1 MAAGKTIVSTTTPSD
16 NVIDPVRLHV
26 ESHGQAGPVMA
37 LACRTFDR
45 ARWLQ
50 KWRQAEQE
58 KDYHAMDRL
67 DREYEMIGLP

>member
-1 MAAGKTIVSTTTPSD
+1 MGALMNSTNQQS

-26 ESHGQAGPVMA
+26 ESCGQAGPVMA

-50 KWRQAEQE
+50 KWRKAEEE
-58 KDYHAMDRL
+58 KDYPTMDRL